1 MNFQLQRNDQTTVI
15 NLTTEFINFYYS
27 TLNSKN
33 FNNRLPYLKPYTI
46 FSAQKIRYEGNKILN
61 YFEILKNINATFTNI
76 DYDTMH
82 SGSRRIN
89 VLVTGIINY
98 TENNIQT
105 TKNFSEYIHFGND
118 SDGVLWIQ
126 TLMFKII

>member
-1 MNFQLQRNDQTTVI
+1 
-15 NLTTEFINFYYS
+15 
-27 TLNSKN
+27 
-33 FNNRLPYLKPYTI
+33 
-46 FSAQKIRYEGNKILN
+46 
-61 YFEILKNINATFTNI
+61 
-76 DYDTMH
+76 MH